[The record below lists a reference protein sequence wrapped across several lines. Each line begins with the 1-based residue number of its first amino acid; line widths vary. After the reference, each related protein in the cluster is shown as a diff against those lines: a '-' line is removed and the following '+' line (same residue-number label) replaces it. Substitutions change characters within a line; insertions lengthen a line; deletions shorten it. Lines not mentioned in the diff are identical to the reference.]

1 MPRHQDRILTT
12 HAGSLP
18 RPPDLTRMMWDLLDD
33 KPVDESRLQAR
44 IGQAVFDVV
53 ARQRQ
58 VGVDIV
64 SDGEMSKV
72 GFSNY
77 VMQRYSGFANR
88 TQFVAT
94 DLGDFPDIVNK
105 LFVENEGGRHL
116 VMPNVE
122 GPIELRDHDA
132 VQRDIRNLRAA
143 LGDRSP
149 DTAFIAA
156 VTPGQMLFNFPNL
169 YYPTA
174 EAYIEAAA
182 KALSAEYRAIVDAGF
197 NLQLDAPDLAMRAH
211 CWTGSAGPADIK
223 NYVPMAIEAMNEAIR
238 GLPPDKV
245 RLHLCW
251 GNYAGPH
258 HHDVEL
264 RDIIGPVLRTD
275 AGSIYFE
282 AANPRHAHE
291 WEVWE
296 EVDIPDGKVLI
307 PGVIDT
313 LTNHVE
319 HPRLVAQR
327 LEKFAGIVGRENVI
341 AGTDC
346 GFGTFVGWSGCDPK
360 VAWLKLEAMAK
371 GAEIASDRLWGQRAS
386 HLRVV
391 HSHAREEEKVASN
404 AKGPFRA
411 DHVGSLLR
419 PPRLQQARMQ
429 RQRKNIT
436 AERLREIEDDCIREV
451 AKLQEDAGLQGI
463 TDGEL
468 RRDYWHLDFLT
479 RIGGVEFV
487 EGHNPL
493 KWHRTDGVQLE
504 WVPPEVNV
512 HARLNRPQPIQ
523 LDDFKFL
530 KSATSRT
537 AKVCIPSPSM
547 MIVQGG
553 EKIIDPK
560 VYPDPDLFFTDLSRV
575 YAQEVADLAG
585 AGCKYLQLDDTFL
598 AFLCDEKIGAAFGR
612 SGEDTRK
619 MARLSAR
626 LINDAIK
633 DRPVRHG
640 GHDPPVPRQLPE
652 LVAERGRLR
661 PGRRDPPRRDRR
673 GRIFP
678 GVRRRALGHL
688 RAAQVPA
695 QGQEEGGA
703 GPGHLQA
710 RPAGVE
716 GRAQAAHRRGG
727 EGRAAR
733 AARHQPA
740 VRLLLD
746 RRRQCHLGGRPDGEA
761 DAVRQ
766 GCARRVGRGGGVA
779 A

>member
-1 MPRHQDRILTT
+1 MPRNLDCILTT

-18 RPPDLTRMMWDLLDD
+18 RPPDLTRMMWDLLDG
-33 KPVDESRLQAR
+33 KPVDAAHLQAR
-44 IGQAVFDVV
+44 VKQAVADVV
-53 ARQRQ
+53 ARQREA
-58 VGVDIV
+58 GVDIV

-88 TQFVAT
+88 AQFVAT
-94 DLGDFPDIVNK
+94 DLGDFPEIVNK

-116 VMPNVE
+116 VLPNVE
-122 GPIELRDHDA
+122 GPIELRDKEA
-132 VQRDIRNLRAA
+132 VHRDIANLKAA
-143 LGDRSP
+143 LGASPP

-174 EAYIEAAA
+174 EAFLEAAA
-182 KALSAEYRAIVDAGF
+182 KALAVEYRAIVEAGF

-211 CWTGSAGPADIK
+211 CWTGSAGKADIK
-223 NYVPMAIEAMNEAIR
+223 NYVPMAIEAMNEATR
-238 GLPPDKV
+238 GLPPEKV

-264 RDIIGPVLRTD
+264 MEIVEPVLRSN
-275 AGSIYFE
+275 AGAIYFE

-296 EVDIPDGKVLI
+296 EVKIPDGKVLI

-327 LEKFAGIVGRENVI
+327 LERFAAIVGKENVI

-360 VAWLKLEAMAK
+360 VAWLKLEAMAQ
-371 GAEIASDRLWGQRAS
+371 GARIASDRLWRQRAS

-391 HSHAREEEKVASN
+391 HPSAREKEDVATD

-419 PPRLQQARMQ
+419 PHRLQQARVQ

-451 AKLQEDAGLQGI
+451 VQIQENAGLHGI

-479 RIGGVEFV
+479 AIGGVEFV

-504 WVPPEVNV
+504 WVPPEVTV
-512 HARLNRPQPIQ
+512 HARLSRPKPIQ

-530 KSATSRT
+530 KSATGRT

-560 VYPDPDLFFTDLSRV
+560 VYPDPDQFFTDLARV
-575 YAQEVADLAG
+575 YAQEVAGLAA

-612 SGEDTRK
+612 SGEDTKK

-626 LINDAIK
+626 LINDSIK
-633 DRPVRHG
+633 DRPSDMAVTIH
-640 GHDPPVPRQLPE
+640 LC
-652 LVAERGRLR
+652 RGNYQSSWLS
-661 PGRRDPPRRDRR
+661 
-673 GRIFP
+673 
-678 GVRRRALGHL
+678 
-688 RAAQVPA
+688 
-695 QGQEEGGA
+695 EGGYDPIA
-703 GPGHLQA
+703 EILLGEIKVDGYFLEYDDERSGGFAPMRFLPKGKTRVVLGLVTSKHAELEPVDALKRRIDEAAKVVPLDQLAVSPQCGFSSTADGNVISMEGQMAKLMLCVKVA
-710 RPAGVE
+710 REVW
-716 GRAQAAHRRGG
+716 
-727 EGRAAR
+727 
-733 AARHQPA
+733 
-740 VRLLLD
+740 
-746 RRRQCHLGGRPDGEA
+746 
-761 DAVRQ
+761 
-766 GCARRVGRGGGVA
+766 GGVVA
-779 A
+779 

>member
-1 MPRHQDRILTT
+1 MQRSAGRILTT

-18 RPPDLTRMMWDLLDD
+18 RPPDLTRMMWDVLDQ
-33 KPVDESRLQAR
+33 KPVDEAQLQAR
-44 IGQAVFDVV
+44 IRQAVLDVV

-88 TQFVAT
+88 AQFIAT
-94 DLGDFPDIVNK
+94 DLGDFPEIVNK

-116 VMPNVE
+116 VLPNVE
-122 GPIELRDHDA
+122 GPMELRDHEA
-132 VQRDIRNLRAA
+132 IHRDIRNLKAA
-143 LGDRSP
+143 LGSQSP
-149 DTAFIAA
+149 DSAFIAA

-182 KALSAEYRAIVDAGF
+182 KALSIEYRAIVEAGF

-211 CWTGSAGPADIK
+211 CWTGSAGPVDIK
-223 NYVPMAIEAMNEAIR
+223 NYVPMAIEAMNAATR
-238 GLPPDKV
+238 GLPPEKV

-264 RDIIGPVLRTD
+264 KDIIAPVLKTN
-275 AGSIYFE
+275 AACIYFE

-296 EVDIPDGKVLI
+296 DVKIPDGKTLI

-327 LEKFAGIVGRENVI
+327 LERFAGIVGRENVI
-341 AGTDC
+341 GGTDC

-360 VAWLKLEAMAK
+360 VAWLKLEALAQ
-371 GAEIASDRLWGQRAS
+371 GAQIASDRLWKRQPARPRAQ
-386 HLRVV
+386 
-391 HSHAREEEKVASN
+391 EENLSTP

-419 PPRLQQARMQ
+419 PVQLQKARAQ

-436 AERLREIEDDCIREV
+436 AERLREIEDDCIRQV
-451 AKLQEDAGLQGI
+451 AQMQESVGLEGI

-479 RIGGVEFV
+479 RIGGVEFE

-493 KWHRTDGVQLE
+493 KWHREDGVELE
-504 WVPPEVNV
+504 WVPPEVSV
-512 HARLNRPQPIQ
+512 HARLTWPQPIQ
-523 LDDFKFL
+523 LDDFRFL

-553 EKIIDPK
+553 EKVIDPK
-560 VYPDPDLFFTDLSRV
+560 IYPDPDLFFTDLSRV
-575 YAQEVADLAG
+575 YAEEVADLAN

-612 SGEDTRK
+612 SGEDTKK
-619 MARLSAR
+619 MARLSAG
-626 LINDAIK
+626 LINDAIRN
-633 DRPVRHG
+633 RPADMAVCVHLCRGNYQSSWLSEG
-640 GHDPPVPRQLPE
+640 GYDP
-652 LVAERGRLR
+652 VAEILLGEIDVDGYFLEYDDARSGGFAPLRFLPKGKKKVVLGLVTSKHAQLESKEALKRRIDEAAKVVPLEQLAISPQCGFSSTADGNVISVEGQMEKLRLCIDVAR
-661 PGRRDPPRRDRR
+661 EVWG
-673 GRIFP
+673 
-678 GVRRRALGHL
+678 GVRN
-688 RAAQVPA
+688 
-695 QGQEEGGA
+695 
-703 GPGHLQA
+703 
-710 RPAGVE
+710 
-716 GRAQAAHRRGG
+716 
-727 EGRAAR
+727 
-733 AARHQPA
+733 
-740 VRLLLD
+740 
-746 RRRQCHLGGRPDGEA
+746 
-761 DAVRQ
+761 
-766 GCARRVGRGGGVA
+766 
-779 A
+779 

>member
-1 MPRHQDRILTT
+1 MPRNRDCILTT

-18 RPPDLTRMMWDLLDD
+18 RPPDLTRMMWDLLDGQ
-33 KPVDESRLQAR
+33 PVDTAHLQAR
-44 IGQAVFDVV
+44 VKQAVADVV
-53 ARQRQ
+53 ARQREA
-58 VGVDIV
+58 GVDIV

-88 TQFVAT
+88 AQFVAT
-94 DLGDFPDIVNK
+94 DLGDFPEIVNR

-116 VMPNVE
+116 VLPNVE
-122 GPIELRDHDA
+122 GPIELRDEEA
-132 VQRDIRNLRAA
+132 VYRDIANLKAA
-143 LGDRSP
+143 LGARSA

-174 EAYIEAAA
+174 EAFLEAAA
-182 KALSAEYRAIVDAGF
+182 NALAVEYRAIVDAGF

-211 CWTGSAGPADIK
+211 CWTGSAGKADIK
-223 NYVPMAIEAMNEAIR
+223 NYVPMAIEAMNEATR
-238 GLPPDKV
+238 GLPPEKV

-264 RDIIGPVLRTD
+264 KEIVEPVLKTN
-275 AGSIYFE
+275 AGAIYFE

-296 EVDIPDGKVLI
+296 EVKIPDGKTLI

-327 LEKFAGIVGRENVI
+327 IEKFAAIVGKENVI

-360 VAWLKLEAMAK
+360 VAWLKLEALAQ
-371 GAEIASDRLWGQRAS
+371 GARIASDRLWGQRTS

-391 HSHAREEEKVASN
+391 HPAAKEGEEVATN

-419 PPRLQQARMQ
+419 PHRLHQARMQ

-436 AERLREIEDDCIREV
+436 AERLRGIEDDCIREV
-451 AKLQEDAGLQGI
+451 VQIQENAGLHGI

-479 RIGGVEFV
+479 AIGGVEFV

-504 WVPPEVNV
+504 WVPPEVTV
-512 HARLNRPQPIQ
+512 HARLSRPKPIQ
-523 LDDFKFL
+523 LADFKFL
-530 KSATSRT
+530 NSATNRT
-537 AKVCIPSPSM
+537 AKVCVPSPSM

-560 VYPDPDLFFTDLSRV
+560 VYPDPDAFFSDLAGV
-575 YAQEVADLAG
+575 YAQEVADLAA

-612 SGEDTRK
+612 SGEDTKK

-633 DRPVRHG
+633 DRPSDMAVTIHLCRGNYQSSWLSEG
-640 GHDPPVPRQLPE
+640 GYDP
-652 LVAERGRLR
+652 VAEILLGEIKVDGYFLEYDDERSGGFAPLR
-661 PGRRDPPRRDRR
+661 FLPKGETRVVLGLVTSKHAELEPVDALKRRIDE
-673 GRIFP
+673 
-678 GVRRRALGHL
+678 
-688 RAAQVPA
+688 AAKVVPIEQLA
-695 QGQEEGGA
+695 ISPQCGFSSTADGNVISMEGQMA
-703 GPGHLQA
+703 KLMLCVKVA
-710 RPAGVE
+710 REVW
-716 GRAQAAHRRGG
+716 
-727 EGRAAR
+727 
-733 AARHQPA
+733 
-740 VRLLLD
+740 
-746 RRRQCHLGGRPDGEA
+746 
-761 DAVRQ
+761 
-766 GCARRVGRGGGVA
+766 GGVA

>member
-1 MPRHQDRILTT
+1 MQRSADRILTT

-18 RPPDLTRMMWDLLDD
+18 RPPDLTRMMWDLLDQ
-33 KPVDESRLQAR
+33 KPVDETRLQAR
-44 IGQAVFDVV
+44 VTQAVAEVV
-53 ARQRQ
+53 ARQREA
-58 VGVDIV
+58 GVDIV

-88 TQFVAT
+88 AQFVAT
-94 DLGDFPDIVNK
+94 DLGDFPEIVSK
-105 LFVENEGGRHL
+105 LFVENEGGQHL
-116 VMPNVE
+116 VLPNVE
-122 GPIELRDHDA
+122 GPIELRDRDA
-132 VQRDIRNLRAA
+132 VQRDILNLRAA
-143 LGDRSP
+143 LGSRPP
-149 DTAFIAA
+149 DSAFIAA

-169 YYPTA
+169 YYPTP
-174 EAYIEAAA
+174 EAYLEAAA
-182 KALSAEYRAIVDAGF
+182 KALSIEYRAIVDAGF

-211 CWTGSAGPADIK
+211 CWTGAAGAADIK
-223 NYVPMAIEAMNEAIR
+223 NYVPVAIEAMNEATR
-238 GLPPDKV
+238 GLPPEKL

-264 RDIIGPVLRTD
+264 KEIIEPVLKTN
-275 AGSIYFE
+275 ASFIYFE

-296 EVDIPDGKVLI
+296 QVKVPDGKALI

-341 AGTDC
+341 GGTDC

-360 VAWLKLEAMAK
+360 VAWLKLEALAQ
-371 GAEIASDRLWGQRAS
+371 GARIASDRLWKHRQV
-386 HLRVV
+386 HPRVV
-391 HSHAREEEKVASN
+391 GEEKVAKH

-419 PPRLQQARMQ
+419 PARLQQARVQ
-429 RQRKNIT
+429 RLRKNIT
-436 AERLREIEDDCIREV
+436 QERLREIEDDCIREV
-451 AKLQEDAGLQGI
+451 VKLQEDAGLQGI

-479 RIGGVEFV
+479 RIGGVEFE

-493 KWHRTDGVQLE
+493 KWHRLDGVQLE
-504 WVPPEVNV
+504 WVPPEVKV
-512 HARLNRPQPIQ
+512 HARLARPQPMQ

-530 KSATSRT
+530 KSVTTRA
-537 AKVCIPSPSM
+537 AKICIPSPSM

-553 EKIIDPK
+553 EKVINRQ
-560 VYPDPDLFFTDLSRV
+560 VYPDPDLFFVDLSRV
-575 YAQEVADLAG
+575 YAEEIADLAR

-612 SGEDTRK
+612 SGEDTKK

-633 DRPVRHG
+633 DRPSDMAVCIHLCRGNYQSSWLSEG
-640 GHDPPVPRQLPE
+640 GYDP
-652 LVAERGRLR
+652 VAEILLGEIDVDGYFLEYDDERSGSFVPLRFLPKGRKVVL
-661 PGRRDPPRRDRR
+661 GLVTSKHAQIESKDALKRRIDE
-673 GRIFP
+673 
-678 GVRRRALGHL
+678 
-688 RAAQVPA
+688 AAKIVPLEQLA
-695 QGQEEGGA
+695 ISPQCGFSSTADGNVIS
-703 GPGHLQA
+703 
-710 RPAGVE
+710 VE
-716 GRAQAAHRRGG
+716 GQI
-727 EGRAAR
+727 EK
-733 AARHQPA
+733 
-740 VRLLLD
+740 LLL
-746 RRRQCHLGGRPDGEA
+746 C
-761 DAVRQ
+761 VKV
-766 GCARRVGRGGGVA
+766 AREVWGGVA
-779 A
+779 N